1 MDLVTCSP
9 PARPVFPLCPVKLLL
24 PVGIVTVLGTPWSS
38 PGHLFFI
45 LLSQQS
51 HRSTPSCPPCLRF
64 LCSATTQ
71 LSVAPAHS
79 HHTLLLRVHDQ
90 HPWVGLEAAS
100 RTSCMSLGSV
110 RSPAAYRDL
119 PRPFLSGNPR
129 HLSPVFTLS

>member
-9 PARPVFPLCPVKLLL
+9 PACPVFPLCPVKLLL

-51 HRSTPSCPPCLRF
+51 HRSTPSCPPCPRF
-64 LCSATTQ
+64 LCSTTIQ

-79 HHTLLLRVHDQ
+79 HHTLSHHAHDQ
-90 HPWVGLEAAS
+90 HSRVGLGAAS
-100 RTSCMSLGSV
+100 RTSCMPLGSV
-110 RSPAAYRDL
+110 RSPAAYRNL
-119 PRPFLSGNPR
+119 LCPFLSGNPR